1 MHRRCYHIEE
11 IATGSQKLV
20 DTIDIVVNA
29 AADAGRGF
37 GVVSSEIKKL
47 SQLSSESAKEVSKT
61 LLEIQ
66 KSIIKITDVINSSS
80 LIADSQAATEEI
92 TATLEEITA
101 SAEILA
107 KISKME

>member
-1 MHRRCYHIEE
+1 M
-11 IATGSQKLV
+11 ASQSNLLAL
-20 DTIDIVVNA
+20 NA
-29 AADAGRGF
+29 AIEAARAGDAGRGF
-37 GVVSSEIKKL
+37 GVVASEIKKL
-47 SQLSSESAKEVSKT
+47 SQLSSESAKKVFKT

-80 LIADSQAATEEI
+80 LIADSQAAATQEI